1 MEWKGKALLFALHPV
16 SESHFKSLL
25 FTFTLSFLS
34 SLKTVHLC
42 FSYSIHSLIVSP
54 TILSLLV
61 KMVNPILLAVFATV
75 AAFSVVGVGGLN
87 TESIQRS
94 KRGILDTIACTPK
107 LISAA
112 QSCSEDL
119 DERTK
124 GYDRENADEAAKCC
138 IYTDFRR
145 CVRSVAQRECG
156 SDTGE
161 SVDSAIRTVQSALSD
176 KVSLSR

>member
-1 MEWKGKALLFALHPV
+1 MAKGAGIF
-16 SESHFKSLL
+16 
-25 FTFTLSFLS
+25 
-34 SLKTVHLC
+34 
-42 FSYSIHSLIVSP
+42 
-54 TILSLLV
+54 
-61 KMVNPILLAVFATV
+61 ILLTLAVVIDSSCGFH
-75 AAFSVVGVGGLN
+75 

-124 GYDRENADEAAKCC
+124 GFDRENADEAAKCC

-145 CVRSVAQRECG
+145 CVRSIAQRECG
-156 SDTGE
+156 TDTGE
-161 SVDSAIRTVQSALSD
+161 SVDAAIRTVQSALTD
-176 KVSLSR
+176 KVLSFSVFFCVFFCLSFSVSD